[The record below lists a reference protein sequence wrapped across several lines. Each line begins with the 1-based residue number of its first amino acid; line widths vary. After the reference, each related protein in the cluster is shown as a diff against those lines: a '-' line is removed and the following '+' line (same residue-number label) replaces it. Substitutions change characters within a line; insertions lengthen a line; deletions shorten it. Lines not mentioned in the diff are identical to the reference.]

1 VVLHNCIVVHLTG
14 GNTRLSLYHCR
25 VNIQWQSGGLG
36 GHVFSTLFL
45 PSTIKFRILASTS
58 TVMMGVARRNLFF
71 FCLGSDHQYADQPSV
86 RKFDKQTSFMEKIK
100 KEKKFNNSCIP

>member
-1 VVLHNCIVVHLTG
+1 
-14 GNTRLSLYHCR
+14 
-25 VNIQWQSGGLG
+25 
-36 GHVFSTLFL
+36 
-45 PSTIKFRILASTS
+45 
-58 TVMMGVARRNLFF
+58 MMGVARRNLFF